1 MALFNPKNEQNP
13 RNSFGQS
20 EDNCAF
26 DDLVDEFRFPHPGLS
41 RFHPGLSRFRRRTKN
56 ENQA

>member
-1 MALFNPKNEQNP
+1 LALFNPKNEQNP

-26 DDLVDEFRFPHPGLS
+26 DDLADEFRFLHPA
-41 RFHPGLSRFRRRTKN
+41 LSRFRRRTKN